1 MKDTTLINGKD
12 AIIDYRQ
19 SRSHQ
24 KDDPKLNT
32 PKVCRVLEEL
42 LKGSREIHSDKGINT
57 LNTFTNLD
65 GGRIWKDARPSNAIV
80 QLRKVIPKSGLLTFR
95 YLNEKEWRYGL
106 INDGTVT
113 SFADELL
120 GNIKS
125 GLSLKIVA

>member
-1 MKDTTLINGKD
+1 MKKDTILINGKE
-12 AIIDYRQ
+12 AMLEYRQ

-32 PKVCRVLEEL
+32 LKVHRVLEEL
-42 LKGSREIHSDKGINT
+42 LKENREIQSDKGINT

-65 GGRIWKDARPSNAIV
+65 GGKNWNDTRPSNAIV

-106 INDGTVT
+106 INDEAVI
-113 SFADELL
+113 SFADDLL
-120 GNIKS
+120 ANIKS
-125 GLSLKIVA
+125 ELSLKL

>member
-1 MKDTTLINGKD
+1 MKDTVLINGKD

-19 SRSHQ
+19 SQSHQ
-24 KDDPKLNT
+24 KDNPKLNT
-32 PKVCRVLEEL
+32 LKVHRVLEEL
-42 LKGSREIHSDKGINT
+42 LKGNRAIQSDKGINT

-106 INDGTVT
+106 INDETVI
-113 SFADELL
+113 SFADDLL
-120 GNIKS
+120 ANIKS
-125 GLSLKIVA
+125 ELSLKLVA